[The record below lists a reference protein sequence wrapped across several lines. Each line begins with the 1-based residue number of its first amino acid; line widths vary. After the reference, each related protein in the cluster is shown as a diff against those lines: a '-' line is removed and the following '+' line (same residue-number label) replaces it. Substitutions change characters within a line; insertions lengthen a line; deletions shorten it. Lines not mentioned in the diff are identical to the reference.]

1 VARWLPHH
9 GDSAEAVAEGNTA
22 REGGGGVGKKQ
33 CDLTSTAAATEVAA
47 EAKLR
52 YLGDEVVSREIL
64 ELKREKETVQ
74 HHDLGVE
81 LAPS

>member
-1 VARWLPHH
+1 M
-9 GDSAEAVAEGNTA
+9 
-22 REGGGGVGKKQ
+22 
-33 CDLTSTAAATEVAA
+33 AAATEVAA

-64 ELKREKETVQ
+64 ELKLEKETVQ

>member
-1 VARWLPHH
+1 VA
-9 GDSAEAVAEGNTA
+9 V
-22 REGGGGVGKKQ
+22 
-33 CDLTSTAAATEVAA
+33 

-52 YLGDEVVSREIL
+52 YLGDQVVSREIL
-64 ELKREKETVQ
+64 ELKLEKKTVQ

>member
-1 VARWLPHH
+1 VVAPPP
-9 GDSAEAVAEGNTA
+9 EVVAEGNTA
-22 REGGGGVGKKQ
+22 REGVGGVGKKQ
-33 CDLTSTAAATEVAA
+33 CDLTSTVVATEVAV

-52 YLGDEVVSREIL
+52 YLGNEVVSREIL
-64 ELKREKETVQ
+64 ELKLEKETVQ